1 MAIRLEDTLVGYPER
16 IRSLAEVESVIKK
29 SVYMKLA
36 LVVSLAWY

>member
-29 SVYMKLA
+29 AITEIEKLPI
-36 LVVSLAWY
+36 SN

>member
-29 SVYMKLA
+29 SVYMNQ
-36 LVVSLAWY
+36 SLILRN